1 MTRIS
6 RPIAKTASPGKVSA
20 RRVVKGKMSSANRA
34 AQSPD
39 QYILVLHNIRSV
51 YNVGALFRTADAVGI
66 TKIILSGYSP
76 APVDRFGRA
85 RADLAKS
92 ALGSEKSV
100 AWEYVKTPNV
110 FLKKARADGFQIVG
124 IEQDARSVDYKKIP
138 KDHKMVFIAGTE
150 TTGIAKPLRTLC
162 DTFAEIPM
170 NGMKE
175 SLNVSV
181 ALGIVLYRVLDRQG
195 K

>member
-6 RPIAKTASPGKVSA
+6 RPIAKGASSDKASAKRAVGGKTSA
-20 RRVVKGKMSSANRA
+20 ANRE
-34 AQSPD
+34 
-39 QYILVLHNIRSV
+39 YILVLHNIRSV

-100 AWEYVKTPNV
+100 AWEYVKTPNA

-124 IEQDARSVDYKKIP
+124 VEQDPRSVDYKKVP
-138 KDHKMVFIAGTE
+138 KGHKMVFFAGTD
-150 TTGIAKPLRTLC
+150 TTGIAKPLRALC

-181 ALGIVLYRVLDRQG
+181 ALGIVLYRILDRQE